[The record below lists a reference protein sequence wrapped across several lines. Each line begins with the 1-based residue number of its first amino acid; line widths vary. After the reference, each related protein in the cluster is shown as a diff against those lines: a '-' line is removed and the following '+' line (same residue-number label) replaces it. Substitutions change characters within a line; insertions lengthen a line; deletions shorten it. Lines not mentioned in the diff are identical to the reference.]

1 MNPKQVKRNF
11 LKSILL
17 IFFLYTSTAVAQVT
31 LPANNRVTDS
41 SYRTND
47 TTRNKDSSFIQHQTI
62 ERRYTILDSLRND
75 SFINANFRRYAA
87 INNQIVLNESY
98 TQRDVP
104 SVKEIR
110 NRIKRD
116 PSWIF
121 WVIVC
126 ILSYVAGVRTFN
138 RKNFKASL
146 NSVFS
151 MKFSFRLLEEKGVI
165 FNYITLQLFTIF
177 VLIAALF
184 VQQMLIKAGQPFGD
198 GDIWMYLG
206 LTGIILAIYIGK
218 FLLHIIWGWLFQLN
232 KLAITMISNTVTTS
246 NFIALVIFPVLIILI
261 YINNP
266 LLENIFIKT
275 IAATFILSILYRV
288 IRALILQ
295 GSYFKYPLVYL
306 ILYLCILEIS
316 PWLIILNIVTE

>member
-1 MNPKQVKRNF
+1 MNPKQVTRNF

-31 LPANNRVTDS
+31 IPANNRVTDS
-41 SYRTND
+41 AYRTTD
-47 TTRNKDSSFIQHQTI
+47 TTRNQDSSFIRHQTI
-62 ERRYTILDSLRND
+62 ERRYTTILDSLRND
-75 SFINANFRRYAA
+75 SFINANFRKYAA

-110 NRIKRD
+110 NRIKGD

-184 VQQMLIKAGQPFGD
+184 VQQMLIKAGQPFLGWRHLD
-198 GDIWMYLG
+198 VPGTNRYNTGYL
-206 LTGIILAIYIGK
+206 
-218 FLLHIIWGWLFQLN
+218 HW
-232 KLAITMISNTVTTS
+232 
-246 NFIALVIFPVLIILI
+246 
-261 YINNP
+261 
-266 LLENIFIKT
+266 
-275 IAATFILSILYRV
+275 
-288 IRALILQ
+288 
-295 GSYFKYPLVYL
+295 
-306 ILYLCILEIS
+306 
-316 PWLIILNIVTE
+316 